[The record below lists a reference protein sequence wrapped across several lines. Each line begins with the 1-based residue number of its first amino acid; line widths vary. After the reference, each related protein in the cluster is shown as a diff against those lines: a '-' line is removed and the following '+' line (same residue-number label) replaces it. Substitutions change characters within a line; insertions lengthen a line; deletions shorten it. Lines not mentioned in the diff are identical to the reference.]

1 MVEYITKKS
10 KPTQLSCCCEWE
22 ETRSIVTSQDSTAA
36 VIWMSWGG
44 DGGGWSEGSHSRRA
58 KSWCAQVPL
67 EECTWEEKKKHPRRA
82 QPQLHSQ
89 VKRRGEKSTI
99 WQSLADQSGVAFH
112 MQTWTE
118 ITLSMVS
125 PHPLQKRE
133 ESQSQNLVDLD
144 IVRNSFRTVQSPSCQ
159 NPSPHE
165 YCYTFSYYCISAQT
179 CRIQNLHPSAW
190 DCNK

>member
-67 EECTWEEKKKHPRRA
+67 EECTWEEKKKTSQKSSA
-82 QPQLHSQ
+82 TAPQSSEKKGREKHHLAEPCWPIWCSISHANVNRNNSLH
-89 VKRRGEKSTI
+89 GLSTPPPKEGGKPVPE
-99 WQSLADQSGVAFH
+99 LGRSGHSKEFLPHSPVSILSKPFTAWILLYIFILLYLSSDL
-112 MQTWTE
+112 QNTE
-118 ITLSMVS
+118 PPSFCLG
-125 PHPLQKRE
+125 LQ
-133 ESQSQNLVDLD
+133 
-144 IVRNSFRTVQSPSCQ
+144 
-159 NPSPHE
+159 
-165 YCYTFSYYCISAQT
+165 
-179 CRIQNLHPSAW
+179 
-190 DCNK
+190 